1 MTRRTLLLITAVAAC
16 HLLLA
21 PEAFTNQL
29 PPGGGESAA
38 GVARPSLAA
47 LNRVEAG
54 DSPAN
59 QAGGVEAGG
68 VEAPAAAGEEAAA
81 TPSTPPSGEA
91 GEPVTIRAREQE
103 KAGAV
108 FHLRG
113 EVEIRYRDLIF
124 RADQVTYDTASGQ
137 ITAAGKVS
145 VEGGPN
151 DESIQADRATYNV
164 RTESGEFHNVSG
176 TTGLRFGGRGVTL
189 TTTNPLAFRGRRV
202 EKLGRGRYVVHDG
215 QVTSCEMPNPKWTFN
230 ATRVV
235 VDVNDRARIYN
246 ASFRVKKIPVFY
258 FPFAAHPVGRLQ
270 RQSGFLTPTFG
281 TSSRKGIILGESF
294 YWAVNRSLDLTLG
307 AEYWSSRGWAQH
319 GELRARPS
327 ETSNLRFRYFGVLDR
342 GLGPTHEDQGGR
354 DVQLAFEAAPFGFR
368 AVANLNYL
376 SSFVFRLAF
385 TEAFSQAVNSEVK
398 SVAFLSNTVDGFS
411 FNTYAARYQNFQSTA
426 RGDLVTILHAPA
438 FSAGSV
444 ERRLGKTPVY
454 WAFDAAVEG
463 VSRKEPAFVTNDLVG
478 RFDFHPRASLPLHF
492 GGWTVRPE
500 VALRDTYYTQRRLPV
515 GGPGVPDNQDVNR
528 RAIEAS
534 LEVRPPALARIFSR
548 PVMGHSLKHVVEPR
562 FTYRFAEGV
571 ENFASIIRFDS
582 RDILSD
588 TSELEY
594 AIVHRLYA
602 KRTAPRADCTP
613 VPVLSEE
620 GASKAAPSKEVAA
633 KEDAAGTAKE
643 DAATSP
649 LEQEDE
655 AYDQVRRLPPLPDD
669 DCGPGEAREIVTWEV
684 AQKYFFLDDFGGA
697 VVNGRRNVLT
707 TTASFAGIA
716 FLTEPRRFS
725 PLLSRLRVR
734 PGPGMDAE
742 WHFDYDIP
750 KGRVNAS
757 TALVTFRFG
766 DFFLGGSHA
775 YFQAPGEIFVNSPIP
790 GPDKFNQIRV
800 LLGYGHPNKRGIS
813 TAANIGLDA
822 NLNFL
827 QYSAFQGTYN
837 WDCCGISAEYRR
849 FALGSV
855 RNENQF
861 RFAFTLA
868 NIGSFGTLRRRE
880 RIY

>member
-1 MTRRTLLLITAVAAC
+1 MTRRILLLITAVAAC

-21 PEAFTNQL
+21 PQAFTNQL
-29 PPGGGESAA
+29 PQDQGARPPASPAGRPSAGPA
-38 GVARPSLAA
+38 GV
-47 LNRVEAG
+47 ETG
-54 DSPAN
+54 DSSSSP
-59 QAGGVEAGG
+59 Q
-68 VEAPAAAGEEAAA
+68 
-81 TPSTPPSGEA
+81 

-103 KAGAV
+103 KAGDV

-113 EVEIRYRDLIF
+113 EVEVRYRDLVF
-124 RADQVTYDTASGQ
+124 RADQVTYDTSSGQ

-145 VEGGPN
+145 VEGGPH
-151 DESIQADRATYNV
+151 DESIQADRADYNV

-215 QVTSCEMPNPKWTFN
+215 QVTSCAMPNPKWTFN

-235 VDVNDRARIYN
+235 VDVDDRARIYN
-246 ASFRVKKIPVFY
+246 ASFRVKKVPVFY
-258 FPFAAHPVGRLQ
+258 FPFAAHPVGRLK

-281 TSSRKGIILGESF
+281 TSSRKGMILGESF

-342 GLGPTHEDQGGR
+342 GRSPTGEEQGGQ
-354 DVQLAFEAAPFGFR
+354 DAQLAFEARPFGFR
-368 AVANLNYL
+368 GVANLNYL

-385 TEAFSQAVNSEVK
+385 TEAFTQAVNSEVK
-398 SVAFLSNTVDGFS
+398 SAAFLSNTVEGFS

-426 RGDLVTILHAPA
+426 RGDLVTILHAPG

-454 WAFDAAVEG
+454 WAFDAAVEA

-534 LEVRPPALARIFSR
+534 LEVRPPALARIFRR
-548 PVMGHSLKHVVEPR
+548 PVLGHSLKHVIEPR

-582 RDILSD
+582 RDLLSD

-594 AIVHRLYA
+594 ALVHRLYA
-602 KRTAPRADCTP
+602 KRTAPRADCP
-613 VPVLSEE
+613 
-620 GASKAAPSKEVAA
+620 AAPAPGSAGVSPAPA
-633 KEDAAGTAKE
+633 NEDPQARP
-643 DAATSP
+643 P
-649 LEQEDE
+649 LELEDE
-655 AYDQVRRLPPLPDD
+655 AFDQVRDDVRRLPPLPDD
-669 DCGPGEAREIVTWEV
+669 DCGPGDAREIITWEV
-684 AQKYFFLDDFGGA
+684 GQKYFFLDDFGGA

-766 DFFLGGSHA
+766 DVFLGGSHA

-813 TAANIGLDA
+813 SAVNIGLDA